1 MLVLWLG
8 SEFYRGMYGNAG
20 EMKPTTP
27 DIGDHFGYEM
37 WDLKRIF
44 ENTTSFLRYLVCWT
58 VLTVVRSSLVL
69 KFPQEK
75 TPHKPFLGPEEKE
88 PRCLSRA
95 IKLQTTLLNRRAEKT
110 PRKVGHL
117 RDRQKDS

>member
-1 MLVLWLG
+1 MEFRFPAMLVLWLG
-8 SEFYRGMYGNAG
+8 SEFYRG
-20 EMKPTTP
+20 
-27 DIGDHFGYEM
+27 
-37 WDLKRIF
+37 IF
-44 ENTTSFLRYLVCWT
+44 ENTASFLRYLVCWT
-58 VLTVVRSSLVL
+58 VLTVVRSSLAL